1 MTGDVC
7 LYPYSLEAQKL
18 PVYLTGIGG
27 SAYQPPVRRPEGY
40 FWHQV
45 LFCMEGS
52 GVLEV
57 QGEKQPVQP
66 GDAFTLPAGRAHA
79 YWPEGRRWDVR
90 WFTFDGSAAEDLL
103 AQLGLAEPRVIP
115 GAAATLLPAYEKM
128 HAEITGDWLHGHY
141 TCSALVYSSLT
152 ELRRLITDRGD
163 ARNRILTLTLRFID
177 EHYGSDVSLPDMAQA
192 AGVTPQ
198 HLCRVFRGAMHMRPG
213 EYLARRRVQAAQ
225 TLIREGG
232 LPMAEIARLTGFASP
247 GYFST
252 VFRRFMGVSPGEYR
266 RLMRPD

>member
-1 MTGDVC
+1 MNGDVC

-27 SAYQPPVRRPEGY
+27 TAYQPPVRRPEGY

-57 QGEKQPVQP
+57 QGQKLPVRT
-66 GDAFTLPAGRAHA
+66 GDAFVLPAGLAHA
-79 YWPEGRRWDVR
+79 YWPEERRWDVR
-90 WFTFDGSAAEDLL
+90 WFTFAGSAAGTLL
-103 AQLGLAEPRVIP
+103 EQLGLAEPRIIP
-115 GAAATLLPAYEKM
+115 GGAAVLLPVYEKM
-128 HAEITGDWLHGHY
+128 HAEITGDWIHGHY
-141 TCSALVYSSLT
+141 TCSALVYSSLM
-152 ELRRLITDRGD
+152 ELRRLIIDRAD
-163 ARNRILTLTLRFID
+163 ARNRIVTLTLCFI
-177 EHYGSDVSLPDMAQA
+177 EERYGSDISLADMAQH

-198 HLCRVFRGAMHMRPG
+198 HLCRVFRASMHMRPG

-225 TLIREGG
+225 TLIRAGE
-232 LPMAEIARLTGFASP
+232 LPMAEIAQRTGFASP

-252 VFRRFMGVSPGEYR
+252 VFRRYVGVAPGEYR
-266 RLMRPD
+266 RQMRPD

>member
-1 MTGDVC
+1 MNGDIC
-7 LYPYSLEAQKL
+7 LYPYNLEAQKL

-57 QGEKQPVQP
+57 HGQKLAVRA
-66 GDAFTLPAGRAHA
+66 GDAFVLPAGLAHA
-79 YWPEGRRWDVR
+79 YWPEERCWDVR
-90 WFTFDGSAAEDLL
+90 WLTFDGSAAGTTLTC
-103 AQLGLAEPRVIP
+103 LGLAETQIIS
-115 GAAATLLPAYEKM
+115 GGAATLLPFYEKM
-128 HAEITGDWLHGHY
+128 HAEITGDWIHGHY
-141 TCSALVYSSLT
+141 TCSALVYSCLT
-152 ELRRLITDRGD
+152 ELRRLIIDQAD
-163 ARNRILTLTLRFID
+163 AHNRILTLTLRFID
-177 EHYGSDVSLPDMAQA
+177 EHYGSDVSLADMAEQ

-198 HLCRVFRGAMHMRPG
+198 HLCRVFRASMHMRPG

-225 TLIREGG
+225 TLIRTGN
-232 LPMAEIARLTGFASP
+232 LPLSEIARQTGFASP

-252 VFRRFMGVSPGEYR
+252 VFRRCVGMSPGEYR
-266 RLMRPD
+266 RRMGS